1 MHGRKK
7 LTARKELTQ
16 TIKHT
21 GVLNHHETQRLGSC
35 VDKFQKEFEKKLKE
49 LSVQQSQLIASQR
62 LRDSRRGSLP
72 SSPSIKCGEEEEE
85 KQKDVI
91 KSSFS
96 DSALDQCAMVGNGNA
111 TLKEPRSGSNTGN
124 NTLSSLPL
132 KLPRIYR
139 NSHKDGSREIEIE
152 DIKSTKKS
160 VENIFDKLK
169 YSRQALD
176 MTRKL
181 SNGYSAMITASPPI
195 MRSTRRASVQPAS
208 TLVVEE
214 HVPNRR
220 TLIRRGSCPT
230 LGTKWRME
238 ARTNELGLETS
249 EEEKTAALSRHLE
262 EMKKCRYLRF
272 PKSIKED
279 DEEELESLVTDV

>member
-1 MHGRKK
+1 MHGRRN

-16 TIKHT
+16 TLKHT
-21 GVLNHHETQRLGSC
+21 GVLNHHETQRLGSS

-72 SSPSIKCGEEEEE
+72 SSHSTKRGEEEEE
-85 KQKDVI
+85 KKDVI

-96 DSALDQCAMVGNGNA
+96 DSALDQCAKAGNGNA
-111 TLKEPRSGSNTGN
+111 SLKDPRFGANTGN
-124 NTLSSLPL
+124 KILSPLPL

-139 NSHKDGSREIEIE
+139 NSHKEGSRGIEIE
-152 DIKSTKKS
+152 NIKSSKKS
-160 VENIFDKLK
+160 VETIFDQLK

-195 MRSTRRASVQPAS
+195 MRSTRRASVQAAS
-208 TLVVEE
+208 TLDVEE

-220 TLIRRGSCPT
+220 RLIRRGSCPT

-238 ARTNELGLETS
+238 TRTNEFGLETN
-249 EEEKTAALSRHLE
+249 EEEKTAAFSRHLE

-272 PKSIKED
+272 PRSIKED
-279 DEEELESLVTDV
+279 DEEDLESIVTDI

>member
-72 SSPSIKCGEEEEE
+72 SSPSIKRGEEE
-85 KQKDVI
+85 KMKDVI

-96 DSALDQCAMVGNGNA
+96 DSALDQCEMVGNGNA

-139 NSHKDGSREIEIE
+139 NSRKDGPKEIEIE

-195 MRSTRRASVQPAS
+195 MRSTRRASVQAAS

-214 HVPNRR
+214 RVPNRR

-230 LGTKWRME
+230 LGTKWRVE
-238 ARTNELGLETS
+238 ARTNELGLETN

>member
-7 LTARKELTQ
+7 LTAIKELTQ

-72 SSPSIKCGEEEEE
+72 SSPSIKRGEEEEQ
-85 KQKDVI
+85 KKDVI
-91 KSSFS
+91 KNSFS

-111 TLKEPRSGSNTGN
+111 TLKDPRSGSNTGN

-139 NSHKDGSREIEIE
+139 NSHKDGSREIQIE

-160 VENIFDKLK
+160 VENVFDKLK

-195 MRSTRRASVQPAS
+195 MRSTRRASVQAAS

-238 ARTNELGLETS
+238 ARTNELGLETN

>member
-7 LTARKELTQ
+7 LTARKGLTQ

-21 GVLNHHETQRLGSC
+21 GVLNHHETQRLGSS

-72 SSPSIKCGEEEEE
+72 SPSTKSGEEEEE
-85 KQKDVI
+85 KKDVI
-91 KSSFS
+91 KNSFS

-111 TLKEPRSGSNTGN
+111 TLKDPRSGSNTGN

-139 NSHKDGSREIEIE
+139 NSRKEGSREIEIE
-152 DIKSTKKS
+152 DIKSSKKS

-195 MRSTRRASVQPAS
+195 MRSTRRASVQAAS
-208 TLVVEE
+208 TSVVEE
-214 HVPNRR
+214 HAPDRR
-220 TLIRRGSCPT
+220 RLIRRGSCPT

-238 ARTNELGLETS
+238 ERTNELGLETN
-249 EEEKTAALSRHLE
+249 EEEKTAAFSRHLE

-279 DEEELESLVTDV
+279 DEEELESLVSDV

>member
-21 GVLNHHETQRLGSC
+21 GVLNHHETQRLGSS

-72 SSPSIKCGEEEEE
+72 SPSTKSGEEEEE
-85 KQKDVI
+85 KKDVI
-91 KSSFS
+91 KNSFS
-96 DSALDQCAMVGNGNA
+96 DSALDQCAVVGNGNV
-111 TLKEPRSGSNTGN
+111 TLKDPRSGSNTGN

-139 NSHKDGSREIEIE
+139 NSRKEGSREIEIE
-152 DIKSTKKS
+152 DIKSSKKS

-195 MRSTRRASVQPAS
+195 MRSTRRASVQAAS
-208 TLVVEE
+208 TSVVEE
-214 HVPNRR
+214 HAPDRR
-220 TLIRRGSCPT
+220 RLIRRGSCPT

-238 ARTNELGLETS
+238 ARTNELGLETN
-249 EEEKTAALSRHLE
+249 EEEKTAAFSRHLE

-279 DEEELESLVTDV
+279 DEEELESLVSDV

>member
-1 MHGRKK
+1 MHGRRK

-21 GVLNHHETQRLGSC
+21 GVLNHHETQRLGSS

-72 SSPSIKCGEEEEE
+72 SSPSTKSGEEEE
-85 KQKDVI
+85 KKDVI

-111 TLKEPRSGSNTGN
+111 SSKDPRSGANTGN

-132 KLPRIYR
+132 KLPRIHR
-139 NSHKDGSREIEIE
+139 NSRKDGSREIEIE
-152 DIKSTKKS
+152 DIRSSKKS
-160 VENIFDKLK
+160 DKNIFDKFK

-220 TLIRRGSCPT
+220 RLIRRGSCPT

-238 ARTNELGLETS
+238 ARTNELGLETN
-249 EEEKTAALSRHLE
+249 EEERTAAFSRHLE

-279 DEEELESLVTDV
+279 DEEELESLVSDV

>member
-1 MHGRKK
+1 MHGRRK

-21 GVLNHHETQRLGSC
+21 GVLNHHETQRLGSS

-72 SSPSIKCGEEEEE
+72 SSPSTKSGEEEE
-85 KQKDVI
+85 KKDVI

-111 TLKEPRSGSNTGN
+111 SSKYPRSGANTAN

-132 KLPRIYR
+132 KLPRIHR
-139 NSHKDGSREIEIE
+139 NSRKDGSREIEIE
-152 DIKSTKKS
+152 DIRSSKKS
-160 VENIFDKLK
+160 DKNIFDKFK
-169 YSRQALD
+169 YSREALD

-220 TLIRRGSCPT
+220 RLIRRGSCPT

-238 ARTNELGLETS
+238 ARTNELGLETN
-249 EEEKTAALSRHLE
+249 EEERTAAFSRHLE

-279 DEEELESLVTDV
+279 DEEELESLVSDV

>member
-72 SSPSIKCGEEEEE
+72 SSPSTKSGEEEE
-85 KQKDVI
+85 KKKDVI

-195 MRSTRRASVQPAS
+195 MRSTRRASVQATS

-238 ARTNELGLETS
+238 ARTNELGLETN

>member
-21 GVLNHHETQRLGSC
+21 GVLNHHETQRLGSS

-72 SSPSIKCGEEEEE
+72 SSPSTKSGEEEE
-85 KQKDVI
+85 KKVVI

-111 TLKEPRSGSNTGN
+111 SSKDPRSRANTGN
-124 NTLSSLPL
+124 NTLSSLSL
-132 KLPRIYR
+132 KLPRIHS
-139 NSHKDGSREIEIE
+139 NSRKDGSREIEIE
-152 DIKSTKKS
+152 DIKSSKKS

-195 MRSTRRASVQPAS
+195 MRSTRRASVQAAS
-208 TLVVEE
+208 TLDVEE

-220 TLIRRGSCPT
+220 RLIRRGSCPT

-238 ARTNELGLETS
+238 ARTNELGLETN
-249 EEEKTAALSRHLE
+249 EEEKTAAFSRHLE

-279 DEEELESLVTDV
+279 DEEELESLVTDA